1 MENDQLEKPTKKNG
15 VLAGPIDSIGQA
27 EIENVVKKDTRLLS
41 LDFYRGLI
49 MVLLMLEAA
58 GLYRH
63 VIAIT
68 EPSSF
73 IHSLAT
79 QFTHHPWHGL
89 TFWDFVQPGF
99 MFIAGTAMAFS
110 LTKQTSKGRPW
121 EVQAKR
127 AIIRSGWLLFWGV
140 LIYAVGKDGLSFQLW
155 NVLAQLSFTL
165 LVAFLI
171 FRWKPGY
178 QILFSLGLLLLTEML
193 YRFIQIPGF
202 DQPFT
207 DQHNFGNYMDLVL
220 MNKISSGGWVAINA
234 VPTAA
239 HTIWG
244 AVAGKWLLNRPT
256 IRGKIMYIVIFGI
269 LLLIGGYLLDL
280 LKITPIIKR
289 ISTSSFTLVTGG
301 WCLLALAFLYC
312 WIDVLKHRRFLSFFT
327 IVGMN
332 SIFIYLFFEI
342 VVHHWLYDYSNT
354 IVSGVLSPLE
364 IPDAAILII
373 AAGTLFFLQWYLC
386 YWLYKKKIFFKV

>member
-1 MENDQLEKPTKKNG
+1 VKKN
-15 VLAGPIDSIGQA
+15 
-27 EIENVVKKDTRLLS
+27 TRLLS

-63 VIAIT
+63 IIAIT

-73 IHSLAT
+73 LQSLAV

-89 TFWDFVQPGF
+89 TFWDLVQPGF

-121 EVQAKR
+121 NQQAIR
-127 AIIRSGWLLFWGV
+127 AIKRSGWLLFWGV
-140 LIYAVGKDGLSFQLW
+140 FIYAVSKDGLSFQLW

-165 LVAFLI
+165 MVAFLI

-193 YRFIQIPGF
+193 YRFTQIPGF

-207 DQHNFGNYMDLVL
+207 DQHNFGNYMDLIL

-234 VPTAA
+234 LPTAA

-244 AVAGKWLLNRPT
+244 AVAGKWLLTKPK
-256 IRGKIMYIVIFGI
+256 IRDKMIYIIIFGV
-269 LLLIGGYLLDL
+269 LVLIIGYVLDGFG
-280 LKITPIIKR
+280 ITPIIKH

-301 WCLLALAFLYC
+301 WCLLALAFLYY
-312 WIDVLKHRRFLSFFT
+312 WIDVLQHRRFLSFFT

-342 VVHHWLYDYSNT
+342 VVRHWLYDYSNT
-354 IVSGVLSPLE
+354 IVSGVLSPLG
-364 IPDAAILII
+364 IPSAAILIV
-373 AAGTLFFLQWYLC
+373 AAVTLFFLQWYLC